1 MGVTLAALPLT
12 EVSTGL
18 LVDLNSLLTLGLV
31 VGLAVDPELEGPV
44 GLVW

>member
-1 MGVTLAALPLT
+1 MTLGAFPLA

-44 GLVW
+44 GPVW

>member
-1 MGVTLAALPLT
+1 MTLAAFPLT
-12 EVSTGL
+12 ETVSTGL